1 MVRKG
6 MNVNDDIALN
16 FDKAEYYSLEEASE
30 YLNRK
35 YKTDN
40 INAHKL
46 LKKVVQYEI
55 PLFIYGKN
63 FQLTGDYVMSSYKS
77 VRLINDDMELRRNT
91 LKEVLK
97 INRLAYSRIDSMLSA
112 VMENTGGFLEL
123 SLETIRAFLF
133 DSKITTDNIDET
145 SLFGGF
151 LPIATPNGN
160 ASSLDYLDDYLLRD
174 FEDSVAFTLALYPS
188 IDIFP
193 DNEEDIT
200 LAIDSAIKLCT
211 PKVVDYYLGNRESQK
226 PYITPYFEFNRSDLI
241 ILSSGIAKLEE
252 LISSIEEP
260 NIEVKSLDTD
270 FLKKKG
276 VSPHKLL
283 AKHMAKHIADKEWQ
297 ADKQNK
303 IKITEMAEIIYSKL
317 YSLGFH
323 NELPDQ
329 AKNIKSWIKEVAP
342 DYAREGGRPPSS

>member
-1 MVRKG
+1 
-6 MNVNDDIALN
+6 MNNDNIALN

-63 FQLTGDYVMSSYKS
+63 FQLTGDYVMKS
-77 VRLINDDMELRRNT
+77 FRSVEPINDDMELYRNN
-91 LKEVLK
+91 LKEVSKL
-97 INRLAYSRIDSMLSA
+97 NRAAYSKIDSMLSA

-123 SLETIRAFLF
+123 SVETIRAFLF

-151 LPIATPNGN
+151 LPIAIPNSN
-160 ASSLDYLDDYLLRD
+160 ASSLDYLDDYLLSY

-188 IDIFP
+188 IDIFL
-193 DNEEDIT
+193 DDEEDIT
-200 LAIDSAIKLCT
+200 SAIDRTIKSCT
-211 PKVVDYYLGNRESQK
+211 PKVVDYYLYDKENEK
-226 PYITPYFEFNRSDLI
+226 TYITPYFEISRNDLVV
-241 ILSSGIAKLEE
+241 LSSGVTKLEE
-252 LISSIEEP
+252 LISNNEETSIE
-260 NIEVKSLDTD
+260 IKSLDTD
-270 FLKKKG
+270 FLKQKG
-276 VSPHKLL
+276 VSPQKLL
-283 AKHMAKHIADKEWQ
+283 AKHMAKHIANKEWQ
-297 ADKQNK
+297 TDVQNK
-303 IKITEMAEIIYSKL
+303 IKITEMSEIIYSKL
-317 YSLGFH
+317 YSLGFN

-329 AKNIKSWIKEVAP
+329 ARNIKSWIKEVAP
-342 DYAREGGRPPSS
+342 DYASEGGRPPSL